1 MEDDIQAVVD
11 GLDEALAR
19 SGLTQAEFA
28 TALGTSA
35 SRFSAYRAGK
45 TVPSAAFYLRALRL
59 AESLKAA
66 RDRGWMTPPAA
77 AREIRRALRK
87 GDHPWALKMI
97 LQGRD
102 HLRELLRGNDNSSSA
117 WTAAPRTTGDRRWDA
132 LLGALTQH
140 EFHKVDREPPSWTD
154 AEDKRLLGRDEWVMP
169 SLLLDDEQVRAES
182 PKWLAEHGIFAA
194 ERDLVTA

>member
-1 MEDDIQAVVD
+1 MEDDIQAVVN
-11 GLDEALAR
+11 GLEAALLD

-59 AESLKAA
+59 ADGLKTA
-66 RDRGWMTPPAA
+66 RERGWMTPQSA
-77 AREIRRALRK
+77 AREIRRALGE
-87 GDHPWALKMI
+87 GDDLWALKMT

-102 HLRELLRGNDNSSSA
+102 HLRELLRTNDTAGSA
-117 WTAAPRTTGDRRWDA
+117 WTAAPRTTGDRKWDA
-132 LLGALTQH
+132 LLAALTER
-140 EFHKVDREPPSWTD
+140 EFDEADREPPCWTEAD
-154 AEDKRLLGRDEWVMP
+154 GARLGEQDEWVLP
-169 SLLLDDEQVRAES
+169 SLLLSADEVRAAT
-182 PKWLAEHGIFAA
+182 PQWLAEHGIYAA